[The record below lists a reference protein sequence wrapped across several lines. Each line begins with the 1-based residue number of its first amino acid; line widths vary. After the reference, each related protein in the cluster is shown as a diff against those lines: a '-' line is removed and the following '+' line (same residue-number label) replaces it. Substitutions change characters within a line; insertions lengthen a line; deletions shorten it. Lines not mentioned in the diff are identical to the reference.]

1 MNKRKITACAVL
13 TAVLFSACSRDK
25 IISCNGPVTGENV
38 TQVSALLREAGLS
51 HTEEFEEWVR
61 KTDETETEGF
71 SGADCRMTVFLLA
84 GDQITYDS
92 TEEIYDGDILMF
104 DLDAIGTDP
113 AYSMLKEKEDLFTTL
128 FGEMP
133 VPEKGYKEALPER
146 WKQHGIRFGNEKCSL
161 ISIVFQAYGAEKV
174 FVGHT
179 GILIDCRDKD
189 NIPSDYVFVEKISF
203 TDPFMITPV
212 KDENELISILS
223 ARPDYTVEE
232 GEYTPQVYRNDV
244 WVGELK

>member
-13 TAVLFSACSRDK
+13 TAVLCTGCSRDK
-25 IISCNGPVTGENV
+25 TISCNGPVTAENV
-38 TQVSALLREAGLS
+38 AQVSALLREAGLS
-51 HTEEFEEWVR
+51 HTEEFEEWV
-61 KTDETETEGF
+61 KDTDEAETEGF

-92 TEEIYDGDILMF
+92 TEETYDGDILMF
-104 DLDAIGTDP
+104 DLDAIENDS
-113 AYSMLKEKEDLFTTL
+113 AFSVLKEREDLFTTL

-133 VPEKGYKEALPER
+133 VPESGYQEALPDR
-146 WKQHGIRFGNEKCSL
+146 WKQHGIRFENDRCSV
-161 ISIVFQAYGAEKV
+161 ISIVFQAYEEEKV

-179 GILIDCRDKD
+179 GILIDCRDKQ

-212 KDENELISILS
+212 RDENELISILS
-223 ARPDYTVEE
+223 ERPDYTVEE
-232 GEYTPQVYRNDV
+232 GEYPPQVYRNDV
-244 WVGELK
+244 WIGELK